1 MCKGN
6 YALSVKE
13 KMSSGVP
20 VGKDC
25 KRGVPSI
32 LFTACNTPEACA
44 EKGLD
49 DFLCKNIIIFTHR
62 RAPLSS
68 KTATA
73 SPGRG
78 AEPESRRRHERTISA
93 KRVLRSR
100 RFGSGQV
107 RDATTSGTAGTA
119 GERSCPSLW
128 LFQAFVLSGTS
139 RFRRGGLGG
148 VAAAQ
153 TRTTRWTQVD
163 RRSDGFRHPDPR
175 TGCLLVL
182 GTDRQAH
189 STTVSNFHSS
199 TQYRSPVEPSKKTQ
213 LSVHEPTERGR
224 HEELSTAYEQL
235 RSQVLGVNGKPPRG
249 PGLAVFLGRGMKAWI
264 DAYRQWSA
272 RTATSKTVRSPG
284 STTLCTPVENEVI
297 VLLTGMLMQRTVQ
310 EGR

>member
-13 KMSSGVP
+13 KMFCGVP
-20 VGKDC
+20 SDKDC
-25 KRGVPSI
+25 KRGIQSF
-32 LFTACNTPEACA
+32 LFIVCNTPWVWE
-44 EKGLD
+44 EKRLD
-49 DFLCKNIIIFTHR
+49 DSRSENIIIFTHR
-62 RAPLSS
+62 RGPLFS

-78 AEPESRRRHERTISA
+78 AEPKSRYRHERVISA
-93 KRVLRSR
+93 ERVLRSR
-100 RFGSGQV
+100 RFSSGQV
-107 RDATTSGTAGTA
+107 RDAAASGTGGTA
-119 GERSCPSLW
+119 GERSCPRLW

-153 TRTTRWTQVD
+153 TRTTRRTQVD

-189 STTVSNFHSS
+189 SATVSNFHSS
-199 TQYRSPVEPSKKTQ
+199 AQYRSPVEPSKKTR
-213 LSVHEPTERGR
+213 LSVKKSTERGW
-224 HEELSTAYEQL
+224 HGELSTAYEQL

-249 PGLAVFLGRGMKAWI
+249 PGLAVFLERGMKAWM

-272 RTATSKTVRSPG
+272 LSATSKTARSPR
-284 STTLCTPVENEVI
+284 STTLCTPVENEMI
-297 VLLTGMLMQRTVQ
+297 VLLTGMLMERTVQ

>member
-6 YALSVKE
+6 YAFSVKE
-13 KMSSGVP
+13 KMFCDMAADKSFKGGAPP
-20 VGKDC
+20 V
-25 KRGVPSI
+25 V
-32 LFTACNTPEACA
+32 FTDCNTLEARA
-44 EKGLD
+44 EIGLD

-78 AEPESRRRHERTISA
+78 AEPESRRRLERTISA
-93 KRVLRSR
+93 ERVLRSR
-100 RFGSGQV
+100 RFSSGQV
-107 RDATTSGTAGTA
+107 RDATASGTRGTA

-139 RFRRGGLGG
+139 RFRRGGRGG

-153 TRTTRWTQVD
+153 TRTTRRTQVD
-163 RRSDGFRHPDPR
+163 RRGDGFRHPDPR
-175 TGCLLVL
+175 AGCLLVL

-189 STTVSNFHSS
+189 SATVSNFRSS
-199 TQYRSPVEPSKKTQ
+199 AQYRSPVEPSKKKQ
-213 LSVHEPTERGR
+213 LSVKESTERDWHG
-224 HEELSTAYEQL
+224 ELSTAYEQL
-235 RSQVLGVNGKPPRG
+235 RSQVLGVNGRPPRG
-249 PGLAVFLGRGMKAWI
+249 PGLAVFLERGMKAWI

-272 RTATSKTVRSPG
+272 LSATSKTARSPR
-284 STTLCTPVENEVI
+284 STTLCTPVENEMI
-297 VLLTGMLMQRTVQ
+297 VLLTGMLMERTVQ

>member
-13 KMSSGVP
+13 KMSCGVST
-20 VGKDC
+20 GKDC
-25 KRGVPSI
+25 KRRFSLS

-49 DFLCKNIIIFTHR
+49 EFPFENIIIFTHR
-62 RAPLSS
+62 RATLSS

-93 KRVLRSR
+93 ERVLRSR

-107 RDATTSGTAGTA
+107 RDAAPGGTRGTA

-139 RFRRGGLGG
+139 RFRRGRLGG
-148 VAAAQ
+148 VAASQ
-153 TRTTRWTQVD
+153 TRTTRRTQVD
-163 RRSDGFRHPDPR
+163 RRSDGFRHPHPR
-175 TGCLLVL
+175 TGCFLVL

-189 STTVSNFHSS
+189 SATVSNFHSS
-199 TQYRSPVEPSKKTQ
+199 AQYRSPVEPSKKTQ
-213 LSVHEPTERGR
+213 LSVNESTERGR

-235 RSQVLGVNGKPPRG
+235 RSQVLGINGNPPRG
-249 PGLAVFLGRGMKAWI
+249 PGLAVFLERGMKAWI

-272 RTATSKTVRSPG
+272 LTATSTTARSPR
-284 STTLCTPVENEVI
+284 STTLCTPVKTEVI
-297 VLLTGMLMQRTVQ
+297 VLLTGMLMERTVQ